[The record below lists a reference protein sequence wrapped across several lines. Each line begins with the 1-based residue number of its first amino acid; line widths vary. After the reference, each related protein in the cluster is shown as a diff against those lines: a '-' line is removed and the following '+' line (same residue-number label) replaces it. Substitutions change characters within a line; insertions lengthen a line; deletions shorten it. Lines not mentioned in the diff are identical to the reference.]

1 MKKFIFLFC
10 FAFFIL
16 SCEKEVVDDSSNLPL
31 DANLIGVWCK
41 LEAPPPQCR
50 CFSEHG
56 KHFLFKA
63 GDTGDDSGDW
73 WTIDGYLFLQLNGE
87 EAWYEYAIENN
98 TLTLTTQLGAV
109 GVYEKQ

>member
-16 SCEKEVVDDSSNLPL
+16 GCEEEVDDSSNLPL

-41 LEAPPPQCR
+41 VNANQCR
-50 CFSEHG
+50 SFSEHG
-56 KHFLFKA
+56 KHFLFTA
-63 GDTGDDSGDW
+63 GESGDDSGDW

-87 EAWYEYAIENN
+87 EAWYEYVIENN
-98 TLTLTTQLGAV
+98 TLTLTTQFGDLGI
-109 GVYEKQ
+109 YEKQ